1 MQKLDPLPLSH
12 KVYPMTK
19 ELHRKITIRF
29 MKPDAFQVNGITVNL
44 IDDAENYLLLVEF
57 FSVLQQRTYSKNYSM
72 MVRLIS
78 YNTITF
84 WRQHVHFTKKVWDM
98 LLKGWVW
105 LTCFGVMQFG
115 WISLAERH
123 LNGLTSNTL
132 FQGLKAS
139 FNSIIKK

>member
-1 MQKLDPLPLSH
+1 
-12 KVYPMTK
+12 MTK

-84 WRQHVHFTKKVWDM
+84 WRQHVHFTKKV
-98 LLKGWVW
+98 
-105 LTCFGVMQFG
+105 
-115 WISLAERH
+115 
-123 LNGLTSNTL
+123 
-132 FQGLKAS
+132 
-139 FNSIIKK
+139 